1 MRDYDT
7 TDRLSGTTLGPFTLE
22 QPLAQG
28 ALGAL
33 YVARADTSG
42 ASYLVRTLAVPVAPT
57 APGQPPYADL
67 LRRQAEHVA
76 QLRHPYILPLL
87 DYGIASETPYL
98 AWPQVPMRPLA
109 TRLVQNVPLDP
120 LTVGRYLDQ
129 IADALEYAHQ
139 QATLHRNLSPECVF
153 IQRDGRLIV
162 ADFGVR
168 RMLELGRQD
177 TQRYYLYDPG
187 EACAP
192 EQTLRARVDTYTDVY
207 ALGALLYQLLAGR
220 PLFAGGTR
228 EEIAQAHLQ
237 APIPPLASVRT
248 GLPPDLDAVLARALA
263 KDPSQRYRH
272 PGELANAYHDV
283 VSPGGAG
290 RVAFAVAP
298 PTTGDGVWQAGQGAP
313 DYGAGQAGAN
323 GWSEAGGAGDI
334 GAAGGWAS
342 RASAPTREPPF
353 PITPATGARLPV
365 PARKQRIPGG
375 RTVLLAFLILAVV
388 AGGAL
393 TVAHFTAAGAAA
405 SGEVFFTD
413 NPQSPPGHSD
423 ALAIT
428 VNRLDAAPS
437 GSHYAAWLIN
447 QSHEHVIALGDLSA
461 HGQQW
466 TLSYVGLGNNSVA
479 GPNLLAAGTL
489 FEVTLEQ
496 ANSNAPVGKV
506 VLSGRFP
513 PLTFV
518 HLGHLLISFPSTPG
532 PIGLLVGV
540 LLQSRLLDTEAHEL
554 LRVAANQDFVSEQ
567 CYAQSVIDILE
578 GTHGTEYAPL
588 GSQCTGHGIVV
599 TGDGYGLLGISGQD
613 TSGYLGNALDH
624 ASLAVA
630 QPDATREVKEYAKG
644 VAASIGNVEPLVKTI
659 LQDAIGLLRAPTNLP
674 KAQEVMK
681 LADQAYLGVDMNDD
695 GHVDA
700 VPGEGGAVT
709 AYQQGQLM
717 ATLDLAPPQ

>member
-7 TDRLSGTTLGPFTLE
+7 TNRLAGTTLGPFTLD

-42 ASYLVRTLAVPVAPT
+42 ATYLVRTLAVPVAPMV
-57 APGQPPYADL
+57 PGQPPYTEL
-67 LRRQAEHVA
+67 LRRQGEHVA
-76 QLRHPYILPLL
+76 QLRHPYILPLI
-87 DYGIASETPYL
+87 DYGIAGETPYL

-109 TRLVQNVPLDP
+109 TRLGQNVPLDP

-192 EQTLRARVDTYTDVY
+192 EQTLRTRVDTYTDVY
-207 ALGALLYQLLAGR
+207 GLGALLYQLLAGR
-220 PLFAGGTR
+220 PLFPGGTR
-228 EEIAQAHLQ
+228 DEIAQAHLQ
-237 APIPPLASVRT
+237 APIPPLATARS
-248 GLPPDLDAVLARALA
+248 GLPPDLDAVLVRALA

-290 RVAFAVAP
+290 RVPFAVAA
-298 PTTGDGVWQAGQGAP
+298 PTAGDGARQAEGGMPGYGTGQV
-313 DYGAGQAGAN
+313 GAN
-323 GWSEAGGAGDI
+323 GWRTAGSVGGNS
-334 GAAGGWAS
+334 GAGGW
-342 RASAPTREPPF
+342 ASAPTREPPLF
-353 PITPATGARLPV
+353 RSTPATGTRLPA
-365 PARKQRIPGG
+365 PARTRRIPGG

-393 TVAHFTAAGAAA
+393 TVFHFTAAGTAA
-405 SGEVFFTD
+405 SGQVFFTD

-428 VNRLDAAPS
+428 VDHLDAAPN

-447 QSHEHVIALGDLSA
+447 QSREHVIALGSLSA
-461 HGQQW
+461 HGQQR
-466 TLSYVGLGNNSVA
+466 TLSYAGSGNNSVA

-496 ANSNAPVGKV
+496 GNTNAPVGKV

-513 PLTFV
+513 PMTFV
-518 HLGHLLISFPSTPG
+518 HLGHILISFPTTPG

-540 LLQSRLLDTEAHEL
+540 LLQSRLLDTQAQAL
-554 LRVAANQDFVSEQ
+554 VRVAANQDLVSEQ

-578 GTHGTEYAPL
+578 GTHGAEYTPL

-599 TGDGYGLLGISGQD
+599 TGDGYGLLGTSGQD
-613 TSGYLGNALDH
+613 TSGYLANALDH
-624 ASLAVA
+624 ASLAVS
-630 QPDATREVKEYAKG
+630 QPDATPEVKEYAKG

-659 LQDAIGLLRAPTNLP
+659 LQDAIGLMRAPTNLP

-681 LADQAYLGVDMNDD
+681 LADQAYLGVDTNGD
-695 GHVDA
+695 GRVDA

-709 AYQQGQLM
+709 AYLQGQLM